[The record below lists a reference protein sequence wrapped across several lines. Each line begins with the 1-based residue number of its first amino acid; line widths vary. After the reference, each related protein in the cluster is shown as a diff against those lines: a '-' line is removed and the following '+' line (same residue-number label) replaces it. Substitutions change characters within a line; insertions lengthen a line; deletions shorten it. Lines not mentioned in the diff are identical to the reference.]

1 MNSLSGKKGVILGV
15 GNQRSIAWAVAEHFH
30 KHGAELALTYLT
42 DPKGRFEAN
51 VKNLGEKVNASLITD
66 CDVSDDN
73 SIVSLVNALNNHWGE
88 LDFLIHSLAF
98 ANQKDLQIEFS
109 STSRDGFAKAHEISA
124 FSLLPL
130 AQGLKPMM
138 KKRGGGSIISMSFIG
153 SILAVP
159 HYHVM
164 GPAKASLESS
174 SRYLAKELGP
184 DNIRVNVIS
193 SGAIKTLSSAG
204 IKDFAEL
211 MRIGAEHSAMKR
223 TVTQDEVAQTA
234 VFLTSEA
241 SSGITGQV
249 IYVDCGYSIM
259 AN

>member
-1 MNSLSGKKGVILGV
+1 MSILSGKRGVILGV
-15 GNQRSIAWAVAEHFH
+15 GNQRSIAWAVAEHLH
-30 KHGAELALTYLT
+30 QEGAELALTYLI
-42 DPKGRFEAN
+42 DPKGRFESN
-51 VKNLGEKVNASLITD
+51 VKNLGERVNASLIKD
-66 CDVSDDN
+66 CDVSDDK
-73 SIVSLVNALNNHWGE
+73 SIQSLINALNDHWGE

-98 ANQKDLQIEFS
+98 AEQKDLQKEFS
-109 STSRDGFAKAHEISA
+109 STSRVGFAKAHEISA
-124 FSLLPL
+124 YSLLPL
-130 AQGLKPMM
+130 VEGIAPMM

-153 SILAVP
+153 SNIAVP

-164 GPAKASLESS
+164 GPAKASLEAS
-174 SRYLAKELGP
+174 SRYLARELGP
-184 DNIRVNVIS
+184 DNIRVNVVS

-223 TVTQDEVAQTA
+223 TVTQAEVAQTTL
-234 VFLTSEA
+234 FLVSEA

>member
-1 MNSLSGKKGVILGV
+1 MSVLSGKKGVILGV
-15 GNQRSIAWAVAEHFH
+15 GNQRSIAWSVAEHLY
-30 KHGAELALTYLT
+30 KEGAELALTYLI
-42 DPKGRFEAN
+42 DPKGRFESN
-51 VKNLGEKVNASLITD
+51 VKSLGEKVNASLIKD
-66 CDVSDDN
+66 CDVSDDESIQSLIN
-73 SIVSLVNALNNHWGE
+73 SLNDHWGE

>member
-1 MNSLSGKKGVILGV
+1 MDSLSGKKGVILGV

-30 KHGAELALTYLT
+30 KQGADLALTYLI

-51 VKNLGEKVNASLITD
+51 VKKLGEKVNASLIID

-73 SIVSLVNALNNHWGE
+73 SIQSLIKNLNSHWGE
-88 LDFLIHSLAF
+88 LDFLVHSLAF
-98 ANQKDLQIEFS
+98 AEQKDLQIEFS
-109 STSRDGFAKAHEISA
+109 STSRGGFSKAHEISA

-130 AQGLKPMM
+130 TEGLVPMM

-153 SILAVP
+153 SNIAVP

-164 GPAKASLESS
+164 GPAKASLEAS
-174 SRYLAKELGP
+174 SRYLARELGP
-184 DNIRVNVIS
+184 ENIRVNVIS

-211 MRIGAEHSAMKR
+211 MRIGADHSAMRR

-234 VFLTSEA
+234 VFLASEA

>member
-1 MNSLSGKKGVILGV
+1 MGSLSGKKGVILGV
-15 GNQRSIAWAVAEHFH
+15 GNQRSIAWAVAEHFR
-30 KHGAELALTYLT
+30 KQGADLALTYLI
-42 DPKGRFEAN
+42 DPKGRFETN
-51 VKNLGEKVNASLITD
+51 VKKLGEKVNASLIKD
-66 CDVSDDN
+66 CDVSDDS
-73 SIVSLVNALNNHWGE
+73 SIEALINALNNHWGE

-98 ANQKDLQIEFS
+98 AEQKDLQVEFS
-109 STSRDGFAKAHEISA
+109 STSRNGFSKAHEISS

-130 AQGLKPMM
+130 VEGLIPMM

-153 SILAVP
+153 SMLAVP

-164 GPAKASLESS
+164 GPAKASLEAT
-174 SRYLAKELGP
+174 SRYLARELGP
-184 DNIRVNVIS
+184 HNIRVNVIS
-193 SGAIKTLSSAG
+193 AGAIKTLSSAG
-204 IKDFAEL
+204 IKDFVEL
-211 MRIGAEHSAMKR
+211 MRIGADHSAMKR

-234 VFLTSEA
+234 VFLASEA

>member
-1 MNSLSGKKGVILGV
+1 MSSLSGKKGVILGV

-30 KHGAELALTYLT
+30 KQGAELALTYLV

-51 VKNLGEKVNASLITD
+51 VKNLGENVNASLIKD
-66 CDVSDDN
+66 CDVSDDSSIKSLIN
-73 SIVSLVNALNNHWGE
+73 SLENHWGE

-98 ANQKDLQIEFS
+98 ADQKDLQVEFS
-109 STSRDGFAKAHEISA
+109 GTTRDGFAKAHEISA

-130 AQGLKPMM
+130 TEGLTPMM

-153 SILAVP
+153 SNLAVP

-164 GPAKASLESS
+164 GPAKASLEAS

-223 TVTQDEVAQTA
+223 TVTQDEVAETA
-234 VFLTSEA
+234 VFLASEA